1 MTLVVVSSESD
12 PKFNPLEIL
21 EKNGGCMPFWDLFRS
36 VVAKSREDPEVC
48 YNRIMELIK
57 NGRIQTITLR
67 KEKRR
72 SRYVRKLLGIQ
83 SQRTWVAKDRKAAI
97 KFLMSLYDETRDRIS
112 SSDISQVQK
121 GAQTRAIRDFCNSIL
136 IQQLNLK
143 PYEIEP
149 L

>member
-1 MTLVVVSSESD
+1 MT
-12 PKFNPLEIL
+12 
-21 EKNGGCMPFWDLFRS
+21 FWDLFRS
-36 VVAKSREDPEVC
+36 VVAQSREDPEVC

-83 SQRTWVAKDRKAAI
+83 SQRTWVAKDRNAAI
-97 KFLMSLYDETRDRIS
+97 RFLISLRDETRDRIS